1 MGWFDSLKALFHI
14 EIDYHPTKII
24 YVNSGNKYESNDEK
38 RTLSLNLNKLD
49 DDEKEQLKTITHEY
63 LGTGKLLLEAK
74 TKSLLED
81 LYDYNKRGSNSSILG
96 FFRDII
102 PAEDLEALE
111 ASLYLREKFNTDR
124 TRVPQLKDDIVKN
137 FGNRGK
143 NIANLCTAGYFENFL
158 MKLYNSSP
166 EQFKRL
172 YELVVPKSIIAVF
185 VYHDMT
191 KEGITKEIDL
201 KIRLCKNYG
210 VPFMHIH
217 GIGTSNTKKIKEILD
232 EEREY
237 FSYYPKRIFEDE
249 DKGIIA
255 VELLLSNQP
264 PRESDNDKDDPTE
277 PFLK

>member
-24 YVNSGNKYESNDEK
+24 YVNSGNKYESHDGN
-38 RTLSLNLNKLD
+38 RTLSLNLSKLD
-49 DDEKEQLKTITHEY
+49 HDEKEQLKTITHQY
-63 LGTGKLLLEAK
+63 LDAGKLLLEAK
-74 TKSLLED
+74 TRSLLED
-81 LYDYNKRGSNSSILG
+81 LYDYNKRSSNSSILS

-124 TRVPQLKDDIVKN
+124 TKVPQLKDDIVKN

-191 KEGITKEIDL
+191 KEDITREIDL

-217 GIGTSNTKKIKEILD
+217 GIGTSNTQKIKEILD

-264 PRESDNDKDDPTE
+264 PTDLSKENDNPIE
-277 PFLK
+277 PQPE